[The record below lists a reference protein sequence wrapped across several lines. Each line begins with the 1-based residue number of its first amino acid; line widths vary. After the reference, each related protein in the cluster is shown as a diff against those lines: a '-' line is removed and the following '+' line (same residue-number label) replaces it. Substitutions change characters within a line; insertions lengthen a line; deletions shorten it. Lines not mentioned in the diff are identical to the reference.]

1 MMITENFTRHFL
13 HIFSKITNTNID
25 FTKLLR
31 GEIMQ
36 KKILIVSI
44 LLFIFAACFSTVF
57 ATGNM
62 ANFAREATENVVGG
76 VENALDTTGNA
87 IENTWDATKNTAQ
100 SVGNVV
106 ENVTETTVNGV
117 RNTLDTTN
125 SAISDTTANAEGY
138 TFLGMSL
145 DVWMWIILIA
155 IVVIAVV
162 LICKYMKEH
171 NDD

>member
-1 MMITENFTRHFL
+1 
-13 HIFSKITNTNID
+13 
-25 FTKLLR
+25 
-31 GEIMQ
+31 MQ

-62 ANFAREATENVVGG
+62 ANFAREATENVAGG

-87 IENTWDATKNTAQ
+87 IEN
-100 SVGNVV
+100 
-106 ENVTETTVNGV
+106 VNGV

-125 SAISDTTANAEGY
+125 SAISDTTANAAGY

-171 NDD
+171 NDND